1 MTNTHDKLREAVAR
15 ALFDYDYAWTSRKQ
29 KPVLDKWWEQWVNGP
44 WFERADAALS
54 LMQPEIDRRV
64 AEERAKLLE
73 KLRSLSLWLGA
84 GSGSDDAAE
93 LEKRIRWGIDHQVSS
108 TVQRCADVVERLSK
122 KPGTR
127 WGEVKAAILE
137 LQEAQF
143 EQENEDGN

>member
-1 MTNTHDKLREAVAR
+1 MTDTELRERVAR
-15 ALFDYDYAWTSRKQ
+15 IANEICGCATPEQRRRDIALIEA
-29 KPVLDKWWEQWVNGP
+29 
-44 WFERADAALS
+44 
-54 LMQPEIDRRV
+54 EIDRRV
-64 AEERAKLLE
+64 AEERERLLE
-73 KLRSLSLWLGA
+73 RLRGLSLWLGA

-93 LEKRIRWGIDHQVSS
+93 LEKRIRWGVDHQVSS

-143 EQENEDGN
+143 EKENSHEQG